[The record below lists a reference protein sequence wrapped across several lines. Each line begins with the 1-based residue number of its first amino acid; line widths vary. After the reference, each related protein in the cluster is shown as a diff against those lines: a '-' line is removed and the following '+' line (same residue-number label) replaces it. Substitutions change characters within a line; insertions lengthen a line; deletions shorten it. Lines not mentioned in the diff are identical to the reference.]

1 MGGVEY
7 NTRLW
12 EYSALLVISY
22 AAPTL
27 HMTVYFVAF
36 LTVHRFKKLNNFNS
50 QSGWREILQDTPTRK
65 SF

>member
-1 MGGVEY
+1 MGGVDY

-12 EYSALLVISY
+12 EYSARLVLSY
-22 AAPTL
+22 AVPTL
-27 HMTVYFVAF
+27 YMTVYFVAF

-50 QSGWREILQDTPTRK
+50 QSGWREILLDTTPRK